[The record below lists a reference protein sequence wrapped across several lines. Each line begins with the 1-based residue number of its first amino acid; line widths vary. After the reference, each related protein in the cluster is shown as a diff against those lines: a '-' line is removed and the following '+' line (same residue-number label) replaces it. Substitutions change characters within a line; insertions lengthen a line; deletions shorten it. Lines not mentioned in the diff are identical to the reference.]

1 MNKTDNKRG
10 GEVLLLFL
18 GIIALAYYALCIHYA
33 WIGVSWL
40 WIWPVFAGC
49 CFVCF
54 LLLRGQ
60 RKGKISF
67 PGWLRTV
74 CRAVLLAACAVFCIV
89 EGFIVAA
96 MYTQPVKDLD
106 YIIVLG
112 AAVRG
117 EEPTSPMIL
126 RMERALAYLEENPR
140 TVAVASGGRGS
151 GEEISEAECIYRYL
165 SEHGITPDRIM
176 KEERSANTLQNI
188 QYSFA
193 LIPEGASAG
202 VVTSSFHLY
211 RAMLVARQT
220 GHPDVV
226 GIPAKTLLP
235 LGIHYTVREFFAV
248 GKLLLQ
254 GTGATAAR

>member
-1 MNKTDNKRG
+1 MNKTGKRPG
-10 GEVLLLFL
+10 GEVLLLIL
-18 GIIALAYYALCIHYA
+18 GILALAYYALCVHYA

-40 WIWPVFAGC
+40 WLWPAAAGG

-54 LLLRGQ
+54 LLLRAQ

-67 PGWLRTV
+67 PKWLKTV
-74 CRAVLLAACAVFCIV
+74 CRVMLLAACAVFCVV
-89 EGFIVAA
+89 EGFIVSA

-126 RMERALAYLEENPR
+126 RMERALEYLEENPR

-165 SEHGITPDRIM
+165 TGRGIAPDRII
-176 KEERSANTLQNI
+176 KEEQSANTLQNI
-188 QYSFA
+188 RYSFA
-193 LIPEGASAG
+193 LIPEEASAG
-202 VVTSSFHLY
+202 VVTSSFHLF
-211 RAMLVARQT
+211 RAMLTARQT
-220 GHPDVV
+220 GHPDVA

-248 GKLLLQ
+248 GKLLLR
-254 GTGATAAR
+254 GT